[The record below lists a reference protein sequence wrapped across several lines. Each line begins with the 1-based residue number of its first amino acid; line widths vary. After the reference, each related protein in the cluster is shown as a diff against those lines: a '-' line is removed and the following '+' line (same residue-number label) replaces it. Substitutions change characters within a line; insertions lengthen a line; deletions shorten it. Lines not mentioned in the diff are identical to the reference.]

1 MDYLPI
7 KLFEQAEAHKIRDGL
22 LSDKENWYDG
32 KRTAMGNAAK
42 VKDNQQ
48 LEKTCPIFKKYEQ
61 IILQKMY
68 TTPILR
74 SYALPKSN
82 HGTIF
87 SRTGVGQG
95 YGLHQ
100 DNPYMATGRADLSFT
115 LFLQKKDSYE
125 GGELFMKS
133 QPHTKL
139 VKLEAGSAIIYPTD
153 TLHKV
158 NEVTEG
164 ERIVCVGWI
173 HSNVP
178 SHEDRVNLLN
188 IDNSI
193 GGIIRDFGRN
203 DDTIR
208 IQQSYSNLMRRLG
221 D

>member
-1 MDYLPI
+1 MDYLAI
-7 KLFEQAEAHKIRDGL
+7 KLFEQEEALKIRDGL
-22 LSDKENWYDG
+22 LSDTQNWYDG

-48 LEKTCPIFKKYEQ
+48 LEKTCPIFKKYQQ
-61 IILQKMY
+61 IVLERMY
-68 TTPILR
+68 TNLGIR
-74 SYALPKSN
+74 SYALPKSI

-100 DNPYMATGRADLSFT
+100 DNPYMVTGRADLSFT
-115 LFLQKKDSYE
+115 LFLQKMEAYK
-125 GGELFMKS
+125 GGELFMRS

-153 TLHKV
+153 TLHRV

-178 SHEDRVNLLN
+178 SHEDRVNLFN

-193 GGIIRDFGRN
+193 AGIIQQFGRN
-203 DDTIR
+203 NDTIR
-208 IQQSYSNLMRRLG
+208 IQQAYSNLMRKLG